1 MPPNRKIP
9 KVFLDANILFAAA
22 YSSRGG
28 SREIIRKGIAGELFI
43 IVSTTVLN
51 EAVRNLQQKAPA
63 ALESFRIFVGALD
76 PLIAEEPSKMEVG
89 DVGQYINLEDAIVLA
104 AAIKAETDYF
114 VTLDKK
120 HFLKDPQVEKKAK
133 LKILSP
139 RQFLKEI

>member
-1 MPPNRKIP
+1 MPKKKPP

-28 SREIIRKGIAGELFI
+28 SREIIRKGIAGELT
-43 IVSTTVLN
+43 IVVSATVLN

-63 ALESFRIFVGALD
+63 AVESFRMFVGALD
-76 PLIAEEPSKMEVG
+76 PRIAKEPSKKEVEEVG
-89 DVGQYINLEDAIVLA
+89 RYINPEDAIVLA
-104 AAIKAETDYF
+104 AAIKAGVDCF

-120 HFLKDPQVEKKAK
+120 HFLKDPRIEKQAK

-139 RQFLKEI
+139 RQFLKGN